1 LLRRARPAAEKTAG
15 GRIEALFAPLA
26 EAKGLLLAVSGGPDS
41 TALMIMASEWAKA
54 PNRPKIEVATIDH
67 GLRPDGR
74 AEAEAVAAHAKRR
87 GLAHH
92 VMEWPGEKP
101 TTRLQERA
109 REARYRL
116 LAEKA
121 REIGADHIVTAHHAD
136 DQNET
141 ILFRLLRGSGIAG
154 LRGMAPFALLDDV
167 VLARPFLTLRK
178 AELVAY
184 CQQCGE
190 AYFEDASNNDPRFAR
205 TRLRRLAAVLAE
217 EGFGP
222 DEAARL
228 SRRAARMEE
237 AIARAA
243 QDAAARLNF
252 GPQGALDA
260 RALFA
265 EPQEI
270 ALRLLKD
277 ALRRAGGGEASAI
290 RLEQIEA
297 LADALEDK
305 IASGETHGATLG
317 GLRLRLNAKG
327 ELAIDKAPPRRRSAK
342 P

>member
-1 LLRRARPAAEKTAG
+1 MLRRAPPAAAKTADE
-15 GRIEALFAPLA
+15 RIEALFAPLA

-41 TALMIMASEWAKA
+41 TALMIMAAEWATA
-54 PNRPKIEVATIDH
+54 RSRPKIEVATIDH
-67 GLRPDGR
+67 GLRPGAR

-87 GLAHH
+87 GLAHRLI
-92 VMEWPGEKP
+92 EWPGEKP

-116 LAEKA
+116 LAEQA
-121 REIGADHIVTAHHAD
+121 RAIGADHIVTAHHAD

-154 LRGMAPFALLDDV
+154 LRGMAPFALLDGLI
-167 VLARPFLTLRK
+167 LARPLLALRK
-178 AELVAY
+178 AELIAY
-184 CQQCGE
+184 CQEHDE
-190 AYFEDASNNDPRFAR
+190 AYFEDVSNSDPRFAR
-205 TRLRRLAAVLAE
+205 TRLRRLAAILAE

-237 AIARAA
+237 AIVRAT
-243 QDAAARLNF
+243 QEAATRLDRGSN
-252 GPQGALDA
+252 GALDA

-265 EPQEI
+265 ESQEI
-270 ALRLLKD
+270 ALRLLKE
-277 ALRRAGGGEASAI
+277 ALRRAGGAEASSI

-297 LADALEDK
+297 LADALRDK
-305 IASGETHGATLG
+305 IASGEAHGATLG
-317 GLRLRLNAKG
+317 GLRLRLNAKA
-327 ELAIDKAPPRRRSAK
+327 ELTIDKAPPRRRSAE

>member
-1 LLRRARPAAEKTAG
+1 MLRRAPPAAQSSDA
-15 GRIEALFAPLA
+15 RVEALFAPLA

-41 TALMIMASEWAKA
+41 TALMVMAAEWAKA
-54 PNRPKIEVATIDH
+54 PGRPKIEVATIDH
-67 GLRPDGR
+67 GLRPGAR
-74 AEAEAVAAHAKRR
+74 AEGEAVAAHAKRR
-87 GLAHH
+87 GLTHH
-92 VMEWPGEKP
+92 LIEWPGEKP

-121 REIGADHIVTAHHAD
+121 RAIGADHIVTAHHAD

-154 LRGMAPFALLDDV
+154 LRGMAPFALLDGL
-167 VLARPFLTLRK
+167 VLARPLLGLRK

-184 CQQCGE
+184 CRQQGE
-190 AYFEDASNNDPRFAR
+190 AYFDDPSNQDPRFAR
-205 TRLRRLAAVLAE
+205 TRLRRLAAIFAE

-237 AIARAA
+237 VVAHAA
-243 QDAAARLNF
+243 QGAAARLNVRAN
-252 GPQGALDA
+252 GALDA

-270 ALRLLKD
+270 AVRLLKD
-277 ALRRAGGGEASAI
+277 ALLRAGGAATAAI

-297 LADALEDK
+297 LADALQEK
-305 IASGETHGATLG
+305 IASGDAHGATLG
-317 GLRLRLNAKG
+317 GLRLRLNTKG
-327 ELAIDKAPPRRRSAK
+327 DLTIDKEPPRRRSAK

>member
-1 LLRRARPAAEKTAG
+1 LLRRAPPASDNAVGA
-15 GRIEALFAPLA
+15 RSEALFAPLA

-41 TALMIMASEWAKA
+41 TALMIMAAEWAKR
-54 PNRPKIEVATIDH
+54 PGRPKVDVATIDH
-67 GLRPDGR
+67 GLRPE
-74 AEAEAVAAHAKRR
+74 AHLEAEAVAAHARRR
-87 GLAHH
+87 GLVHH
-92 VMEWPGEKP
+92 LIEWPGEKP
-101 TTRLQERA
+101 KTRLQERA

-121 REIGADHIVTAHHAD
+121 LAIGADHIVTAHHAD

-154 LRGMAPFALLDDV
+154 LRGMAPFALLDGL
-167 VLARPFLTLRK
+167 VLARPLLGLRK
-178 AELVAY
+178 AELIAY
-184 CQQCGE
+184 CRERGE
-190 AYFEDASNNDPRFAR
+190 AYFEDPSNEDPRFAR
-205 TRLRRLAAVLAE
+205 TRLRRLAALLAE

-237 AIARAA
+237 AVARATQA
-243 QDAAARLNF
+243 TAARLKLESN
-252 GPQGALDA
+252 GPQDA

-277 ALRRAGGGEASAI
+277 ALHRAGGAKAAAI

-297 LADALEDK
+297 LADALQDK
-305 IASGETHGATLG
+305 LASGEAHGATLG
-317 GLRLRLNAKG
+317 GLKLRLSAKG
-327 ELAIDKAPPRRRSAK
+327 YLTIDRAPPRRRGIE